1 MGCSIAIKSSSLCV
15 CACTSKSYVSRYNMD
30 IISDHFTEKLKG
42 KHEAIAKN
50 QRAAVHHVV
59 KTLGKQ
65 NNPEVFITSRQT
77 GERFGSE

>member
-1 MGCSIAIKSSSLCV
+1 
-15 CACTSKSYVSRYNMD
+15 MD